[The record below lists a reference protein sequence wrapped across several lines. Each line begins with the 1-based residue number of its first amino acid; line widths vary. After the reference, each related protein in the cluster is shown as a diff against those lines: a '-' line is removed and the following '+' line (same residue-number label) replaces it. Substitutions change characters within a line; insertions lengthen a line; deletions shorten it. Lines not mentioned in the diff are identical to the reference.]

1 MSLPFNLQKLPPEAL
16 DVLRFLGKTAGD
28 ATTEA
33 IEEGTGLA
41 SRPVGKAIRRL
52 VTADY
57 ISLGFS
63 GYELTTDGKVAV
75 QDLATF
81 DGASGATS
89 PAKQEP
95 QAPTIARRLI
105 AVVPRIL
112 AAGQSADM
120 IVGVNPPAGS
130 DGALSDTAHLE
141 LKIRAQGGVLSSDNL
156 ALEVPPNAAAQP
168 DTISLTPTEPG
179 KPMRVRIDAFQAFDF
194 DRLESVGGMYFD
206 VPVAANGTPPDTTNR
221 AVGVDLKLKLSR

>member
-1 MSLPFNLQKLPPEAL
+1 KLPPEAL
-16 DVLRFLGKTAGD
+16 DVLRFLGKTAGG

-75 QDLATF
+75 QELAAF
-81 DGASGATS
+81 DGESGAAS
-89 PAKQEP
+89 PAKQEA

-105 AVVPRIL
+105 AVVPRTL
-112 AAGQSADM
+112 AAGQPADM

-130 DGALSDTAHLE
+130 DGTLSDAAHLE
-141 LKIRAQGGVLSSDNL
+141 LKLRAQGGALSSDNL
-156 ALEVPPNAAAQP
+156 TLEVPPNAAAQP
-168 DTISLTPTEPG
+168 GTISLTPAAPG
-179 KPMRVRIDAFQAFDF
+179 KTMRVRIDAFQAFDF

-206 VPVAANGTPPDTTNR
+206 VPVAANGAQPDATNR
-221 AVGVDLKLKLSR
+221 AVGIDLKLKLAR

>member
-16 DVLRFLGKTAGD
+16 DVLRFLGKTAGG

-75 QDLATF
+75 QDLAAF
-81 DGASGATS
+81 DGTSGAAT
-89 PAKQEP
+89 PAKSEP
-95 QAPTIARRLI
+95 PAPTIARRLI
-105 AVVPRIL
+105 AVVPRSL
-112 AAGQSADM
+112 AVGQSANM

-130 DGALSDTAHLE
+130 DGALSDAARLE
-141 LKIRAQGGVLSSDNL
+141 LKIRAQGGALSADNIT
-156 ALEVPPNAAAQP
+156 LEVPPNAAAKP
-168 DTISLTPTEPG
+168 DTVNLTPAEAG
-179 KPMRVRIDAFQAFDF
+179 KTMRVRIDAFQAFDF
-194 DRLESVGGMYFD
+194 DRLEPVGGMYFD
-206 VPVAANGTPPDTTNR
+206 LPVAANGAQSDATNR
-221 AVGVDLKLKLSR
+221 AVGIDLKLKLAR